1 MFMMD
6 RKRNV
11 EACLVIVTG
20 LLVVYFIK
28 HWSPLLIASAIVGA
42 IGIFFDKPASWI
54 TWLWYKVGEVLGAVV
69 SKVILSVVYF
79 IFLFPIALLYRLSGK
94 DRIGLNA
101 GKKDTLW
108 VDREEHTYSRND
120 MANPW

>member
-1 MFMMD
+1 MD

-20 LLVVYFIK
+20 LVVIYFMK
-28 HWSPLLIASAIVGA
+28 HWNSLLIAAAIIGA
-42 IGIFFDKPASWI
+42 IGILFDKPASWI
-54 TWLWYKVGEVLGAVV
+54 TWLWYKAGELLGAVV

-94 DRIGLNA
+94 DRLGL
-101 GKKDTLW
+101 GTRKRDTLW
-108 VDREEHTYSRND
+108 VDRGGHSYSQND